1 LQFVENISHLERRIA
16 NSSGKGTSGKR
27 AFAMT
32 SLVMNWQI
40 MTASGLEGGCMG
52 WEMRRA
58 INKLMK
64 DLGVTQT
71 ELREK
76 LEKKHEYRVSKSDMS
91 SYLSGKLNTPKAKR
105 VLKDSLEILLKE
117 QNRIEDMLAQVN
129 R

>member
-1 LQFVENISHLERRIA
+1 
-16 NSSGKGTSGKR
+16 
-27 AFAMT
+27 
-32 SLVMNWQI
+32 
-40 MTASGLEGGCMG
+40 MG

-91 SYLSGKLNTPKAKR
+91 CYLSGKLNTPKAKR

>member
-1 LQFVENISHLERRIA
+1 
-16 NSSGKGTSGKR
+16 
-27 AFAMT
+27 
-32 SLVMNWQI
+32 
-40 MTASGLEGGCMG
+40 MG
-52 WEMRRA
+52 WELRRA

-91 SYLSGKLNTPKAKR
+91 GYLSGKLDTPKAKR
-105 VLKDSLEILLKE
+105 VLKNSLEILLEE

>member
-1 LQFVENISHLERRIA
+1 
-16 NSSGKGTSGKR
+16 
-27 AFAMT
+27 
-32 SLVMNWQI
+32 
-40 MTASGLEGGCMG
+40 MG